1 MARAS
6 RLSSWCRLLAVG
18 VTQAAQPR
26 WVRTS
31 WIDVGKVRLL
41 IPPSASRG
49 ARGRVVLRRPRAA
62 RPRGTGRSEARGQG
76 PGSLSPGHM
85 IAGSPRLPVP
95 VFAVVS
101 LYYASDLTR
110 PAHRAAR
117 ATSRKLS
124 FVRGTLTDVLD
135 PPIASLKARRTARA
149 GTVGLDKRHAPTPP
163 RRPRVRR
170 RRKCR

>member
-1 MARAS
+1 MPVTQRRRRRTPRS
-6 RLSSWCRLLAVG
+6 QLRTRGTRISTLVMVSAVG
-18 VTQAAQPR
+18 RRRHAAAAQPR

-31 WIDVGKVRLL
+31 WIDVGKVRLF

-85 IAGSPRLPVP
+85 IAGSPRLPVRP

-117 ATSRKLS
+117 AT
-124 FVRGTLTDVLD
+124 
-135 PPIASLKARRTARA
+135 ANA
-149 GTVGLDKRHAPTPP
+149 GN
-163 RRPRVRR
+163 
-170 RRKCR
+170 

>member
-1 MARAS
+1 MATDGLYAGVARRRGLRS
-6 RLSSWCRLLAVG
+6 QWMPVTQRRRRRTPRSQLRTRGTRVSTLVMVSAVG
-18 VTQAAQPR
+18 RRRHAAAAQPR

-76 PGSLSPGHM
+76 PGSNLYRRGM

-117 ATSRKLS
+117 AT
-124 FVRGTLTDVLD
+124 
-135 PPIASLKARRTARA
+135 ANA
-149 GTVGLDKRHAPTPP
+149 GN
-163 RRPRVRR
+163 
-170 RRKCR
+170 